1 VATQA
6 EALSPGPRG
15 FGSADDRQPLAGLKT
30 SPSRQRGRARTAPC
44 PSVAVDKADRFWPD
58 VTRSWL
64 LASGFAVELPNGRLV
79 PAADGV
85 EVGQALR
92 VPT

>member
-1 VATQA
+1 MATQA

-58 VTRSWL
+58 VTQL
-64 LASGFAVELPNGRLV
+64 VVAIVIVIAVLILAVIGIYISSMTFMESSG
-79 PAADGV
+79 
-85 EVGQALR
+85 
-92 VPT
+92 

>member
-15 FGSADDRQPLAGLKT
+15 FGSPDDRQPLAGLKT

-58 VTRSWL
+58 VTRL
-64 LASGFAVELPNGRLV
+64 VVAIGIAVLILAVIGIYISSMTFMESSG
-79 PAADGV
+79 
-85 EVGQALR
+85 
-92 VPT
+92 